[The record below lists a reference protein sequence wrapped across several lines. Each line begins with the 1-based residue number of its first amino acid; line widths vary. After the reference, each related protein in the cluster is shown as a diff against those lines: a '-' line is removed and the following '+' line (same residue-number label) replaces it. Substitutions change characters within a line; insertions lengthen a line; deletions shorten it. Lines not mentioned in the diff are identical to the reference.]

1 MKHIKL
7 RILCIIWA
15 SVLMIFAVFVG
26 VINLAV
32 PSHFEKEARN
42 ALEYEMKYI
51 DKVKESDGDNE
62 SMEDEEYYGTFLS
75 GNIRFIDFYDEGYS
89 VSDSLEK
96 KIEVNSSEQNDEA
109 EIRKKY
115 SINDLKNGDIKTFK
129 TARGYYVLVKYYD
142 AFTIDGTYQSTVM
155 YINIQ
160 PLVNYMRSLN
170 WLFAIIF
177 VAVMAVMTLI
187 GYKLGERIEEDQ
199 ETNRKFFQNSSHELK
214 TPLMAIQGYAEG
226 IQQGVVDIP
235 SSAEIIIRE
244 SEKMTDMIDGM
255 LSISKIDSNQ
265 LTLNFTT
272 SDLREILYDSLR
284 CVEPIQQQKS
294 ITITPLFTED
304 PVWVHC
310 DETQL
315 SKVFTNVLMNGIR
328 HCNSTVVIT
337 CTTEEKEAVVRV
349 SDDGNG
355 IAQEDLPHI
364 FDRFYTG
371 TNGSTGIGLALSKE
385 ILNLHKGSIKAYNEV
400 GAVFEIRLPISK
412 N

>member
-1 MKHIKL
+1 
-7 RILCIIWA
+7 
-15 SVLMIFAVFVG
+15 MIFAVFVG
-26 VINLAV
+26 IINLIV

-42 ALEYEMKYI
+42 ALRYEMEYI
-51 DKVKESDGDNE
+51 DKVNE
-62 SMEDEEYYGTFLS
+62 SNDNNESLNDEEYYGTFLS

-96 KIEVNSSEQNDEA
+96 KTEVNSSEQNAEA
-109 EIRKKY
+109 EIREKY
-115 SINDLKNGDIKTFK
+115 SINDLQNGDIKTFQ
-129 TARGYYVLVKYYD
+129 TERGYYVLVKYYD
-142 AFTIDGTYQSTVM
+142 AFTLDGTYQSTVM

-170 WLFAIIF
+170 WLFAAIF
-177 VAVMAVMTLI
+177 VAVITVMSVI
-187 GYKLGERIEEDQ
+187 GYKLGKRIEEDQ
-199 ETNRKFFQNSSHELK
+199 ETNHKFFQNSSHELK

-235 SSAEIIIRE
+235 SSAEIIIHE
-244 SEKMTDMIDGM
+244 SEKMTNMIDGM
-255 LSISKIDSNQ
+255 LSISKIDANQ
-265 LTLNFTT
+265 LMLNFTT
-272 SDLREILYDSLR
+272 SDLREILYDCLR
-284 CVEPIQQQKS
+284 SVEPIQQQKN
-294 ITITPLFTED
+294 ITITPLFAEA

-310 DETQL
+310 DESQL
-315 SKVFTNVLMNGIR
+315 SRVFVNVLMNGIR

-337 CTTEEKEAVVRV
+337 CRSVDKDAIVRV

-371 TNGSTGIGLALSKE
+371 TNGSTGIGLALSRE
-385 ILNLHKGSIKAYNEV
+385 ILNLHKGSIKAYNDV

-412 N
+412 S

>member
-7 RILCIIWA
+7 RILSIIWI

-26 VINLAV
+26 IINLIV

-42 ALEYEMKYI
+42 ALRYEMEYI
-51 DKVKESDGDNE
+51 DKVNE
-62 SMEDEEYYGTFLS
+62 SNDNNESLNDEEYYGTFLS

-96 KIEVNSSEQNDEA
+96 KTEVNSSEQNAEA
-109 EIRKKY
+109 EIREKY
-115 SINDLKNGDIKTFK
+115 SINDLQNGDIKTFQ
-129 TARGYYVLVKYYD
+129 TERGYYVLVKYYD
-142 AFTIDGTYQSTVM
+142 AFTLDGTYQSTVM

-170 WLFAIIF
+170 WLFAAIF
-177 VAVMAVMTLI
+177 VAVITVMSVI
-187 GYKLGERIEEDQ
+187 GYKLGKRIEEDQ
-199 ETNRKFFQNSSHELK
+199 ETNHKFFQNSSHELK

-235 SSAEIIIRE
+235 SSAEIIIHE
-244 SEKMTDMIDGM
+244 SEKMTNMIDGM
-255 LSISKIDSNQ
+255 LSISKIDANQ
-265 LTLNFTT
+265 LMLNFTT
-272 SDLREILYDSLR
+272 SDLREILYDCLR
-284 CVEPIQQQKS
+284 SVEPIQQQKN
-294 ITITPLFTED
+294 ITITPLFAEA

-310 DETQL
+310 DESQL
-315 SKVFTNVLMNGIR
+315 SRVFVNVLMNGIR

-337 CTTEEKEAVVRV
+337 CRSVDKDAIVRV

-371 TNGSTGIGLALSKE
+371 TNGSTGIGLALSRE
-385 ILNLHKGSIKAYNEV
+385 ILNLHKGSIKAYNDV

-412 N
+412 S